1 MSRTV
6 KPGTPLQQCSSVGGG
21 SAKTLHAAQHGGGY
35 QDVCTKTGA
44 RIRAPAPAPA
54 ADPRL
59 AELRRV
65 GLPQPWPRVAAVI
78 GFDAFMTL
86 WQALATVDVAGSRDR
101 VVMPKLST
109 YMRYQRNQLMR
120 SLAAEGLDLDAIR
133 QHLTTITSDVPTTSH
148 IRRILDEA

>member
-1 MSRTV
+1 MCLTTV
-6 KPGTPLQQCSSVGGG
+6 AHPDCYEMVKNVLGGG
-21 SAKTLHAAQHGGGY
+21 SAKASRSAKHGGGY
-35 QDVCTKTGA
+35 QHICTKTGA
-44 RIRAPAPAPA
+44 RVGAPA
-54 ADPRL
+54 APDPRL

-86 WQALATVDVAGSRDR
+86 WQALATVDVANSRDR

-120 SLAAEGLDLDAIR
+120 SLAAEGLDLEQIQ
-133 QHLTTITSDVPTTSH
+133 QHLAAITSDVPSTSH